1 MQKTI
6 TIFTQKI
13 KPISICFSSLW
24 HLFSYG
30 RVDDRTNLDI
40 KQSSMTMRSIS
51 CLFFFRYFFSPCQ
64 LFYLKNAIGLFSEW
78 SFRKFVGII
87 LFTIFIFIFS
97 LLELTTGTIL
107 KLIALTI
114 GGFITSYQA
123 LRLNSIGLWIDP
135 LEIAC
140 NLSIKILDYKIFVT
154 LGL

>member
-1 MQKTI
+1 VIIQ
-6 TIFTQKI
+6 
-13 KPISICFSSLW
+13 
-24 HLFSYG
+24 
-30 RVDDRTNLDI
+30 
-40 KQSSMTMRSIS
+40 
-51 CLFFFRYFFSPCQ
+51 
-64 LFYLKNAIGLFSEW
+64 E
-78 SFRKFVGII
+78 FVGII

-97 LLELTTGTIL
+97 LLELTTATIL

-140 NLSIKILDYKIFVT
+140 NLSVKILDYKIFVT